1 MVNFKAA
8 VLFIRILTCFI
19 SHRTFG
25 NVIYDNAQKCSE
37 LSISKLRKLEK
48 LSIKLKKADHD
59 ITVLPNCKVFNVI
72 PKFLTFN
79 LPNTN
84 DSDSRFVRKRLLR
97 SALKK
102 RKDERCKLEKEL
114 RKISIEFDG
123 LLSSLDCYIIRV
135 FIKDNVYCMV
145 QKIVR
150 THEKKL
156 KELTRNVVLP
166 FIPADSSTK
175 FIW

>member
-8 VLFIRILTCFI
+8 VLFIRISTCFI

-48 LSIKLKKADHD
+48 LSIKLKKADLD
-59 ITVLPNCKVFNVI
+59 ITVLPNCKVF
-72 PKFLTFN
+72 LAFN
-79 LPNTN
+79 LLNTN
-84 DSDSRFVRKRLLR
+84 DSDSRFVRKRLLW

-102 RKDERCKLEKEL
+102 RKDERYKLEKEL
-114 RKISIEFDG
+114 RKISIEVDG

-135 FIKDNVYCMV
+135 LIKENVNCMV
-145 QKIVR
+145 KKTVR
-150 THEKKL
+150 THEKKPN
-156 KELTRNVVLP
+156 T
-166 FIPADSSTK
+166 A
-175 FIW
+175 